1 MICSNPEC
9 KREYKSKYNNKYC
22 SDLCYR
28 NFYRKQNYQKIL
40 EKVKL
45 YSKTKKGKE
54 IQKKANKKY
63 RQKNKKLINFINRL
77 NQLKK
82 IRAIPKFA
90 NLDKIK
96 EIYKNCP
103 KGFHVDHVI
112 PLNNPIVCG
121 LHVEWNLQYL
131 SAKENLSKGNKLL

>member
-1 MICSNPEC
+1 MICANPEC
-9 KREYKSKYNNKYC
+9 KKEFKPKYDNKYC

-54 IQKKANKKY
+54 VQKKASKRY

-82 IRAIPKFA
+82 IRAVPKFA

-103 KGFHVDHVI
+103 KGFHVDHII

-131 SAKENLSKGNKLL
+131 SAKENCSKGNKLL